1 MFFKKLDKS
10 NIFFRLIKIYV
21 YLNSK
26 YDAMAT
32 ITIENYLKALFT
44 LNQESSTIS
53 LTDLSKEMNV
63 SAPTVNNMIKKLQ
76 DKGWVEYQKYK
87 PIRLT
92 KEGAIQAAAII
103 RKHRLTEIFLVKI
116 MGFGWEEV
124 HDIAEQIE
132 HIKSERFFDR
142 MDELLGFPK
151 TDPHGSPIPDKK
163 GAIVEQHYRTLSQIE
178 PNTEVSIVA
187 LKNSSF
193 ELLDYLNNK
202 KIKLGDTV
210 QIITIE
216 PFDKSCS
223 ILLNDTIQMTM
234 TQQVCS
240 CLMVVED

>member
-1 MFFKKLDKS
+1 M
-10 NIFFRLIKIYV
+10 YV
-21 YLNSK
+21 YLSSK
-26 YDAMAT
+26 KLMAT
-32 ITIENYLKALFT
+32 ITIENYLKALYN
-44 LNQESSTIS
+44 LNQDSSAIS

-76 DKGWVEYQKYK
+76 DKGWVAYQKYK
-87 PIRLT
+87 PIKLT

-103 RKHRLTEIFLVKI
+103 RKHRLTEMFLVKI

-132 HIKSERFFDR
+132 HIKSDDFFDR

-151 TDPHGSPIPDKK
+151 IDPHGSPIPDKNGK
-163 GAIVEQHYRTLSQIE
+163 IIEQHYKTLAQIE
-178 PNTEVSIVA
+178 PNIKVTIVA

-202 KIKLGDTV
+202 KIKLGDTL
-210 QIITIE
+210 QIISIE

-223 ILLNDTIQMTM
+223 ILLEETVRMTM

-240 CLMVVED
+240 CLLVVK

>member
-1 MFFKKLDKS
+1 M
-10 NIFFRLIKIYV
+10 YV
-21 YLNSK
+21 YLTSK
-26 YDAMAT
+26 KLMAT
-32 ITIENYLKALFT
+32 ITIENYLKALYN
-44 LNQESSTIS
+44 LNQESSAIS

-76 DKGWVEYQKYK
+76 DKGWVAYQKYK
-87 PIRLT
+87 PIKLT

-103 RKHRLTEIFLVKI
+103 RKHRLTEMFLVKI

-132 HIKSERFFDR
+132 HIKSDDFFDR

-151 TDPHGSPIPDKK
+151 TDPHGSPIPDEN
-163 GAIVEQHYRTLSQIE
+163 GEIIEQHYKTLAQIE
-178 PNTEVSIVA
+178 PNVKVTIVA

-202 KIKLGDTV
+202 KIKLGDTI
-210 QIITIE
+210 QIISIE

-223 ILLNDTIQMTM
+223 ILLEETVRMTM

-240 CLMVVED
+240 CLLVVK

>member
-1 MFFKKLDKS
+1 
-10 NIFFRLIKIYV
+10 
-21 YLNSK
+21 
-26 YDAMAT
+26 MAT
-32 ITIENYLKALFT
+32 ITIENYLKALYN
-44 LNQESSTIS
+44 LNQESSAIS

-76 DKGWVEYQKYK
+76 DKGWVAYQKYK
-87 PIRLT
+87 PIKLT

-103 RKHRLTEIFLVKI
+103 RKHRLTEMFLVKI

-132 HIKSERFFDR
+132 HIKSDDFFDR

-151 TDPHGSPIPDKK
+151 TDPHGSPIPDKN
-163 GAIVEQHYRTLSQIE
+163 GEIIEQHYKTLAQIE
-178 PNTEVSIVA
+178 PNVKVTIVA

-202 KIKLGDTV
+202 KIKLGDTI
-210 QIITIE
+210 QIISIE

-223 ILLNDTIQMTM
+223 ILLEETVRMTM

-240 CLMVVED
+240 CLLVVQ